1 MTHWPEPIHLSGT
14 HVELVPTNHDHATDL
29 AAVIAAGSLHE
40 LWYTP
45 IPAPD
50 AIGAEIDRR
59 LAMQAEGRMVAFT
72 VMDKK
77 SSSAV
82 GMTTYLNIDAP
93 NRRLEIGYTWYG
105 KSVQR
110 SAVNTECKLLLLRH
124 AFEQLDCIA
133 VEFRTHFINQQSRR
147 AIERLGA
154 KLDGIL
160 RSHMIMANGTL
171 RDTAVYSIVA
181 SEWPTIRSNLEWQ
194 LVKPRD

>member
-160 RSHMIMANGTL
+160 RSHMIMANGTF

-181 SEWPTIRSNLEWQ
+181 PEWPTIRSNLEWQ